1 MVLEV
6 LPYDQLVELKPH
18 NIVGAQGTAKLFI
31 SWPGSKREKEAGAPI
46 HWHVHSNLKTSHQ
59 DPPLELEN

>member
-46 HWHVHSNLKTSHQ
+46 HCNGMFTVI
-59 DPPLELEN
+59 